1 MSKCPICYREQGIWK
16 KDPILL
22 PNGTKYKWSNIEET
36 TLVEVP
42 EIKDRIYK
50 GIYQISNPE
59 VQELQDSLKTL
70 ELENLNIGDRTTFTS
85 FINPGDNTAKFQIT
99 GAHLKEMRDSIEK
112 LLVAMGLTKTDY
124 FNYDED
130 GNHIIHP
137 LGDKLDWT
145 DPIVQTT
152 DLQKFQIKAI
162 HIEDLRRYINVIRL
176 EQWIKTVNYLPLIYT
191 QLPIGTNYN
200 PPVLMQGEDK
210 IYSTSVPL
218 GEISPN
224 AIQGDIGKWTA
235 YAVDGWSYRT
245 YGAGGKW
252 FGYPSPS
259 QGLCTFNIIY
269 SPIAPPNAAESLLK
283 IDVLGYYNE
292 TFSMMGD
299 YYNYSNEAWVQQFRL
314 YAGFAGVDQYG
325 QIIEDYAFDKT
336 IKYGINDSFL
346 LNFTLSGIRPSVYN
360 SAQGYTLSPPLY
372 MRIKFFVSK
381 IHKHSGYNDD
391 TLVGEI
397 WFTDDATFPS
407 QIFHLPFTNI
417 NASFNFSTF
426 NPVSFSTGDPEVL
439 DFVNYDYTWIGI
451 EIHQLGGLAHLGSSQ
466 EQPATQS
473 GHAGHVHLEINKI
486 GIIRVTP

>member
-1 MSKCPICYREQGIWK
+1 MEKILCPYCYRELGTHTH
-16 KDPILL
+16 DPILL
-22 PNGTKYKWSNIEET
+22 PDGSKYKWSDNT
-36 TLVEVP
+36 TLIEVP
-42 EIKDRIYK
+42 KIEDRIYR
-50 GIYQISNPE
+50 GFNQIDITTIKE
-59 VQELQDSLKTL
+59 IQDELKVL
-70 ELENLNIGDRTTFTS
+70 ELENLIVADRTIFTPLSNPNNNTETFQ
-85 FINPGDNTAKFQIT
+85 FLGK
-99 GAHLKEMRDSIEK
+99 HLKEMRDSIEK
-112 LLVAMGLTKTDY
+112 LLIAMGLTKTDY

-145 DPIVQTT
+145 DPITLVT

-162 HIEDLRRYINVIRL
+162 HIEDLRHYINVIRL

-224 AIQGDIGKWTA
+224 AIQGDIGLWTA

-252 FGYPSPS
+252 FGYPSPG

-269 SPIAPPNAAESLLK
+269 LPIAPPNAAESLLK

-299 YYNYSNEAWVQQFRL
+299 YYNYSNEAWVQQFYL

-325 QIIEDYAFDKT
+325 QIIQDYAFNKT

-346 LNFTLSGIRPSVYN
+346 LNFTLIGTRPLVYN

-372 MRIKFFVSK
+372 MRIKFFVSR
-381 IHKHSGYNDD
+381 IHKHSGYSDD

-407 QIFHLPFTNI
+407 QIFHLPFTDI

-426 NPVSFSTGDPEVL
+426 NPVSLSTGDPEVL
-439 DFVNYDYTWIGI
+439 DFVNYDYNWIGI

-466 EQPATQS
+466 EMPATQS

-486 GIIRVTP
+486 GIIRV